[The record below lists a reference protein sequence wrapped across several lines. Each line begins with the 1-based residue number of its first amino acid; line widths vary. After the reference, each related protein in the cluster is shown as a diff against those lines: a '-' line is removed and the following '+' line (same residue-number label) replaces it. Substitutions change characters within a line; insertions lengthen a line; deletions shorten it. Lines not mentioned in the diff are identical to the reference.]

1 MLGSFRHYVWD
12 CVHICPHLNSC
23 IKLLTAF
30 TNELDYELVY
40 EMGYWLGRTHTSLEE
55 RYRKRYRKR
64 YRMEC
69 FMFCRILSSSWESV
83 SIEVNAPPISTTQ
96 WNQKLPFD
104 WLKIFVRLYELNS
117 ASGYDWTTDDLK
129 LSLLWK
135 FISPIVCVGRY
146 VHFLMNIWQDFCTDK

>member
-55 RYRKRYRKR
+55 RYRKW